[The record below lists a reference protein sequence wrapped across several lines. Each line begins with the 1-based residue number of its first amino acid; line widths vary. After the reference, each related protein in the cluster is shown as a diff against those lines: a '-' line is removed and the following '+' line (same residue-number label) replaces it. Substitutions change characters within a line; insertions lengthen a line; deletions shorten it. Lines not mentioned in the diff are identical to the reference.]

1 MAATITLK
9 EAPRR
14 RAMLERHMPYDV
26 LLRGARVA
34 ELYFN
39 TRGYNANPGLPLP
52 GGGFLSIPEGSLTS
66 IKREISALNREFAAA
81 GKDT

>member
-1 MAATITLK
+1 MVAAITLQ

-14 RAMLERHMPYDV
+14 RAMLETKMRYDV
-26 LLRGARVA
+26 MLHGKRVA

-52 GGGFLSIPEGSLTS
+52 TGGFLSIPEGSLTS
-66 IKREISALNREFAAA
+66 IKQEISVLNRQFRLAQR
-81 GKDT
+81 